1 MNKKIYSIIIGAILL
16 VAFFLPY
23 ISLFG
28 FNISG
33 LDVATKGNSWEGY
46 VLFLIPL
53 SGLMLL
59 IGGLNNGNYPL
70 GRSLWTILPL
80 LGILFMIIGEPII
93 QGQGI
98 SDVFSALGKGYGIG
112 LWLSIIAAIA
122 ALAYTPKE

>member
-1 MNKKIYSIIIGAILL
+1 M
-16 VAFFLPY
+16 
-23 ISLFG
+23 
-28 FNISG
+28 
-33 LDVATKGNSWEGY
+33 ATKGNSWEGY